1 MVPMASKIAT
11 GVSEGLATRQALKLE
26 ICQND
31 GGYGPEVIASG
42 TITHVQVVTM
52 SFIILT
58 YGSTIVCCRAKKSR
72 VSNYRLSKHSA
83 DDSREVCK
91 EVDLLC
97 LHNSEPQVALFEGG
111 PRQSGLSGRHSN
123 LCFAG
128 GNTSLVSLLG
138 KVLHDR
144 VKQTPIRRVVKARIA
159 ARSWK
164 GTRVDMGRFLSEA
177 STNLHSSN
185 SEKKGGNAVIAVLA
199 VIATLAV
206 SALIVAL
213 LYYLYMRRK
222 VKKKCQSQRFIS
234 ESFARPVP
242 KSDLIE
248 LSDAQVFAYKQLQV
262 ATNDFNEVNVIGR
275 GGFGSVFRGVLAGGR
290 MVAVKQLDQSSK
302 QGDYEFRCEV
312 DMLSKLHSPYLLRL
326 IGYCADQDHR
336 LLVYDYMSNGSLQ
349 EHLYTKGAP
358 GSPPFLDWETRM
370 RVALDSARGLEYL
383 HELVSPP
390 VIHRDFK
397 SSNILL
403 DENFNARVSDFGLA
417 KLGSDKIGGL
427 VSTRVLGTHGYVA
440 PEYAMTGH
448 LTTKSDVYSY
458 GVVLLELLTG
468 RVPVDMKRPSGQG
481 VLVTWALPRLTDR
494 KRLSEMVDPV
504 LDGQY
509 AMKELIQVAAIA
521 AMCVQP
527 EADYRPLMTD
537 VVQSLIPLVK
547 SNNKQGVKV
556 VATTDLQHQVVTLH
570 SSSIDSSSS
579 GAGNS

>member
-1 MVPMASKIAT
+1 MA
-11 GVSEGLATRQALKLE
+11 
-26 ICQND
+26 
-31 GGYGPEVIASG
+31 
-42 TITHVQVVTM
+42 
-52 SFIILT
+52 
-58 YGSTIVCCRAKKSR
+58 
-72 VSNYRLSKHSA
+72 RLLV
-83 DDSREVCK
+83 DSSP
-91 EVDLLC
+91 
-97 LHNSEPQVALFEGG
+97 NPQESHG
-111 PRQSGLSGRHSN
+111 
-123 LCFAG
+123 
-128 GNTSLVSLLG
+128 
-138 KVLHDR
+138 
-144 VKQTPIRRVVKARIA
+144 
-159 ARSWK
+159 
-164 GTRVDMGRFLSEA
+164 
-177 STNLHSSN
+177 
-185 SEKKGGNAVIAVLA
+185 EKKGGSAAIAILA
-199 VIATLAV
+199 VIAALAV
-206 SALIVAL
+206 SALLVAL

-222 VKKKCQSQRFIS
+222 VKKKCESQRFIS
-234 ESFARPVP
+234 ESFARSVS
-242 KSDLIE
+242 KSPTTIE
-248 LSDAQVFAYKQLQV
+248 LSAAQVFTYKQLQV
-262 ATNDFNEVNVIGR
+262 ATNNFNEVNIIGR
-275 GGFGSVFRGVLAGGR
+275 GGFGSVFRAVLADGR
-290 MVAVKQLDQSSK
+290 MAAIKQLDQSSK
-302 QGDYEFRCEV
+302 QGDLEFRVEV
-312 DMLSKLHSPYLLRL
+312 DMLSKLHSPYLLGL
-326 IGYCADQDHR
+326 IGYCADHDQR

-349 EHLYTKGAP
+349 EHLYSKGTS

-383 HELVSPP
+383 HETVSPP

-403 DENFNARVSDFGLA
+403 DENFSAKVSDFGLA

-481 VLVTWALPRLTDR
+481 VLVSWALPRLTDR
-494 KRLSEMVDPV
+494 NKLAEMVDPV

-547 SNNKQGVKV
+547 NNKQGSKV
-556 VATTDLQHQVVTLH
+556 VATADLQHHVVTLH